1 MISDVSADKH
11 FRLPNEAQNV
21 KSLLCV
27 PMRMKGRMVG
37 VLAVFNKTGGEPFT
51 ESDQRLLTIIAAQ
64 SAHVIENAR
73 LYEEEQALVRIEQE
87 LQTARDIQRRLLPK
101 ASPDIP
107 CYDIAGRSE
116 AARRVGGD
124 YFDFIATEGGPTA
137 ICLADVSGKGVT
149 ASLLMANTQA
159 TVRSQAL
166 SGGTLAEQLY
176 RANRL
181 LYSSTEDNK
190 FVTMFYSVLD
200 PTKHELLYSN
210 AGHNPPALYRGDA
223 DPVLLEAGGPVLGV
237 LPQFTFEQS
246 ALTFEI
252 GDLLVIYTDG
262 ISEAMNSALD
272 EYGEDRLHRFV
283 RDHQDAPSAKL
294 IDQIFDDVK
303 LFCGEAPQTDDMSMI
318 VMRRIA

>member
-1 MISDVSADKH
+1 
-11 FRLPNEAQNV
+11 
-21 KSLLCV
+21 
-27 PMRMKGRMVG
+27 
-37 VLAVFNKTGGEPFT
+37 
-51 ESDQRLLTIIAAQ
+51 
-64 SAHVIENAR
+64 
-73 LYEEEQALVRIEQE
+73 
-87 LQTARDIQRRLLPK
+87 
-101 ASPDIP
+101 
-107 CYDIAGRSE
+107 
-116 AARRVGGD
+116 
-124 YFDFIATEGGPTA
+124 
-137 ICLADVSGKGVT
+137 
-149 ASLLMANTQA
+149 
-159 TVRSQAL
+159 
-166 SGGTLAEQLY
+166 
-176 RANRL
+176 
-181 LYSSTEDNK
+181 
-190 FVTMFYSVLD
+190 VLD